1 MSAAPT
7 FRESAATDEAAQ
19 AGLLYERYARQLQG
33 FCRARLSSRE
43 EAEDAVQ
50 HTFLNAYRSLRSGT
64 RPRAEAAWMFAIAAN
79 VCRERRRSA
88 WRRSR
93 IEVVSDDGLVGERAA
108 PEHSHEELTGVAD
121 ALAELTPNQRRA
133 ILLREWQGLSYR
145 EIADEL
151 SLTEGAVETLL
162 FRARRSLA
170 RKLDRSR
177 GRVVGPLE
185 PRLGAR
191 LGQALCGGTAAKSR
205 RRPLVVAAGVTAASP
220 CRAAARSR
228 RRCPRWTRAIR
239 AGTAFGQGLDSS
251 PPARERERVTRPGRR
266 RPLTAARGSS
276 ARQAGRAG
284 PSTGRRPRPPPA
296 PAAPTRLAPPAPPPG
311 ARSAGAAA
319 AEVEVAAV
327 PPPLPPLPVEVRPS
341 AAAAGDACL
350 ACRFRICRS
359 CRSRLELRRQPGPAE
374 EVRPAAALERS
385 APCDGR
391 PSSRRPG
398 RAPRAAGQPEQRSRD
413 EREDDVQHGR
423 VVPGDAA
430 LDDRVDRRPVAGHSP
445 SALKIPSTASAAS
458 DHRAEHQRRRA
469 MPATRQP

>member
-170 RKLDRSR
+170 NKLDRSR
-177 GRVVGPLE
+177 GRVWGLSN
-185 PRLGAR
+185 LGS
-191 LGQALCGGTAAKSR
+191 ALAWGKTLLGGTAAQVAAAT
-205 RRPLVVAAGVTAASP
+205 LVVAAGVTAASP
-220 CRAAARSR
+220 SCRCTGR
-228 RRCPRWTRAIR
+228 RRRWCRRHARTVA
-239 AGTAFGQGLDSS
+239 APVTAFGRGRDSS
-251 PPARERERVTRPGRR
+251 APAGHARERRPTRPG
-266 RPLTAARGSS
+266 
-276 ARQAGRAG
+276 
-284 PSTGRRPRPPPA
+284 PRPAAVAAPA
-296 PAAPTRLAPPAPPPG
+296 PATPSKPVAPPATATQPG
-311 ARSAGAAA
+311 AAAGPRGRHTCSAGAAA
-319 AEVEVAAV
+319 GDRSAHAAGAAV
-327 PPPLPPLPVEVRPS
+327 AESGGAAAAQRRGSALAAGRPA
-341 AAAAGDACL
+341 AAAAG
-350 ACRFRICRS
+350 
-359 CRSRLELRRQPGPAE
+359 EPA
-374 EVRPAAALERS
+374 
-385 APCDGR
+385 
-391 PSSRRPG
+391 
-398 RAPRAAGQPEQRSRD
+398 
-413 EREDDVQHGR
+413 
-423 VVPGDAA
+423 
-430 LDDRVDRRPVAGHSP
+430 
-445 SALKIPSTASAAS
+445 
-458 DHRAEHQRRRA
+458 
-469 MPATRQP
+469 

>member
-151 SLTEGAVETLL
+151 SLSEGAVETLL

-170 RKLDRSR
+170 NKLDRSR
-177 GRVVGPLE
+177 GRVWGLSN
-185 PRLGAR
+185 LGS
-191 LGQALCGGTAAKSR
+191 ALTWGKTLLGGTAAQVAAAT
-205 RRPLVVAAGVTAASP
+205 LVVTAGVTAASP
-220 CRAAARSR
+220 VPLHRSPQAVVPKDARTVAAPVSRSVKAVTRAHPQASTRATSHAARPTPAAAAAPAKATPSK
-228 RRCPRWTRAIR
+228 PVA
-239 AGTAFGQGLDSS
+239 APVTATQ
-251 PPARERERVTRPGRR
+251 PAP
-266 RPLTAARGSS
+266 
-276 ARQAGRAG
+276 
-284 PSTGRRPRPPPA
+284 
-296 PAAPTRLAPPAPPPG
+296 PAAPPAADTPAPPAPPPVT
-311 ARSAGAAA
+311 APTAPPAPQLPKIEVPPLPAPLPPLPK
-319 AEVEVAAV
+319 VEV
-327 PPPLPPLPVEVRPS
+327 PPLPPLP
-341 AAAAGDACL
+341 
-350 ACRFRICRS
+350 
-359 CRSRLELRRQPGPAE
+359 
-374 EVRPAAALERS
+374 
-385 APCDGR
+385 
-391 PSSRRPG
+391 
-398 RAPRAAGQPEQRSRD
+398 
-413 EREDDVQHGR
+413 
-423 VVPGDAA
+423 
-430 LDDRVDRRPVAGHSP
+430 PVNLP
-445 SALKIPSTASAAS
+445 NLPLPDLPKLP
-458 DHRAEHQRRRA
+458 
-469 MPATRQP
+469 